1 MMAVAARKS
10 TLTKGLL
17 SRPSMPAMPSARTP
31 EPILR
36 IVQELRVSEGKSVTT
51 TAFVTLVFGALI
63 TSILMV
69 MALNMA
75 LNQDSIKLHRLK
87 AQAQV
92 IADQEEAITAQ
103 VARFSSPHMLAKR
116 ARVLGMVPSGAPEFL
131 DLRPKAPVEVPV
143 EP

>member
-1 MMAVAARKS
+1 MASLARKIS
-10 TLTKGLL
+10 ATRSNATW
-17 SRPSMPAMPSARTP
+17 PSLPNARTP

-36 IVQELRVSEGKSVTT
+36 IVQELKVSDGKSVTT

-87 AQAQV
+87 AQAQQ
-92 IADQEEAITAQ
+92 IADQEEAITAE
-103 VARFSSPHMLAKR
+103 VARFSAPHMLAKR
-116 ARVLGMVPSGAPEFL
+116 ARVLGMVPSTTPQFL
-131 DLRPKAPVEVPV
+131 DLRPKPPAVEVNQP
-143 EP
+143 

>member
-1 MMAVAARKS
+1 MATAARK
-10 TLTKGLL
+10 TNLTKNLNY
-17 SRPSMPAMPSARTP
+17 RPTVRTVPSARAP

-36 IVQELRVSEGKSVTT
+36 IVKELRASEGKSVTT

-87 AQAQV
+87 AQAQA

-103 VARFSSPHMLAKR
+103 VARYSSPHMLAKR
-116 ARVLGMVPSGAPEFL
+116 ARVLGMIPSGAPKFL
-131 DLRPKAPVEVPV
+131 DLRPQPIAEAPEKP
-143 EP
+143 